1 MASNIANN
9 GLDQGLSPYAAL
21 QKNSL
26 KPLEIK
32 INSGSSCSN
41 IISDAMQSTQASLQ
55 EFAAKSDFAAS
66 MNTAFGNS
74 DVSKLQQSWLKGNF
88 GDLPQINI
96 SGELESIGG
105 SGAYA
110 SKTDTIYLS
119 QSFVERNARNVGEIK
134 SVLLEEIG
142 HAIDF
147 RINQQDA
154 IGDEGAIFQRV
165 AQGFSISDSEL
176 ASLRGRNDFTSL
188 VIDGKELTIERSSVQ
203 FSNTID
209 LSPGT
214 GYTKKPGEWNNNEF
228 PRTLAGVNGGADIGD
243 SPYERNAFAASGT
256 DWFEQ
261 NLYDQELKT
270 LTRSLATDGLNRKDM
285 ISIFESVKD
294 FSVVDN
300 NELTDLNTLL
310 NNRVGFSMTEDV
322 RWLTNQVV
330 KGSAVDMSSS
340 QFQSSL
346 VDKWFLGK
354 VAPKANFYDKK
365 KNTTY
370 DLNYVEVNGNL
381 FGDSGEAK
389 IGDIDQGAF
398 LGDCS
403 FLAALGATFGPQVND
418 GGNAVSNVINNMI
431 IDNHDNTYTM
441 KFFKNGAAEY
451 VTVDNRLAT
460 YNGKLFTSTSNANEV
475 DANNANVPLWM
486 PLAQKAYAQWRESWG
501 DGRSGYSIVGNG
513 ARPEE
518 PLSYVTG
525 HNVTRNIEFT
535 FSTLDNAL
543 KNGQAISTARVSPN
557 NTDIIIGL
565 HAYSVTDVYVNYD
578 GQQRVVVRNP
588 HGVDGGSIARGDSKD
603 GFIDL
608 SFDEFRQQMDYGV
621 AIA

>member
-1 MASNIANN
+1 MASNVANN

-32 INSGSSCSN
+32 INSGSRCSN

-74 DVSKLQQSWLKGNF
+74 DVSKLQQSWSKGNF
-88 GDLPQINI
+88 GDLPQIKI
-96 SGELESIGG
+96 SGELDVISAN
-105 SGAYA
+105 GAYA

-119 QSFVERNARNVGEIK
+119 QSFVERNARNIGEIK

-142 HAIDF
+142 HAVDF

-176 ASLRGRNDFTSL
+176 ASLRGIQDFTSL
-188 VIDGKELTIERSSVQ
+188 VIDEKELTIERSSVQ
-203 FSNTID
+203 FSNTNN
-209 LSPGT
+209 LSSGT
-214 GYTKKPGEWNNNEF
+214 GYTIKPGEWNNNEF
-228 PRTLAGVNGGADIGD
+228 PRTLAGVNGNGEADIGD
-243 SPYERNAFAASGT
+243 LPHEHNPFATSGT
-256 DWFEQ
+256 DWFEE

-294 FSVVDN
+294 FFVVDN
-300 NELTDLNTLL
+300 NELTDLDTLL
-310 NNRVGFSMTEDV
+310 KNSSDFSMTEDV
-322 RWLTNQVV
+322 RWLTDKVV
-330 KGSAVDMSSS
+330 QGSFVDMSSS

-354 VAPKANFYDKK
+354 AYPIANFDSKDENT
-365 KNTTY
+365 NTTTTY
-370 DLNYVEVNGNL
+370 NLNYVEVSGNL
-381 FGDSGEAK
+381 FGDSGQAK
-389 IGDIDQGAF
+389 IGDIDQGK
-398 LGDCS
+398 LGDCA
-403 FLAALGATFGPQVND
+403 FLAALGATFSPQVND

-441 KFFKNGAAEY
+441 KFFKNRAAEY

-460 YNGKLFTSTSNANEV
+460 YDGKLFTSKSNGEDV
-475 DANNANVPLWM
+475 DANNANVPLWV

-501 DGRSGYSIVGNG
+501 DGKSG
-513 ARPEE
+513 
-518 PLSYVTG
+518 
-525 HNVTRNIEFT
+525 
-535 FSTLDNAL
+535 
-543 KNGQAISTARVSPN
+543 
-557 NTDIIIGL
+557 
-565 HAYSVTDVYVNYD
+565 
-578 GQQRVVVRNP
+578 
-588 HGVDGGSIARGDSKD
+588 
-603 GFIDL
+603 
-608 SFDEFRQQMDYGV
+608 
-621 AIA
+621 